1 MSCDYQKISE
11 KVKEMVNLIEKN
23 MGKQYVIG
31 YLIGMVAMNVA
42 YADKNEQENIMNQ
55 INLAIQK
62 HKDIR
67 KENQNVKE
75 ASV

>member
-1 MSCDYQKISE
+1 MSCNYQKASE
-11 KVKEMVNLIEKN
+11 KVEEMVNLMETN

-31 YLIGMVAMNVA
+31 YLMGMVAMNAA

>member
-1 MSCDYQKISE
+1 MSCNYQKASE
-11 KVKEMVNLIEKN
+11 KVEEMVNLMETN

-31 YLIGMVAMNVA
+31 FLMGMVAMNAA